1 MNDKKYRRNW
11 GLPAKE
17 GASLFLL
24 LIVNFLTVND
34 YDVEIG
40 VKETMRRMVRRMGRK
55 RIRLVFAVVC
65 GLFVMINPLTVR
77 GSDEAQPEEN
87 DYCSIND
94 FEDFH
99 YYLFCNTDIGTTAV
113 GVNPTISAFIGGDA
127 ETMEEGV
134 ELYQEFMEP
143 IWKIDHGEYMDLR
156 YISPDGSLAVT
167 LEGDERDCLLWRWR
181 LFEGEKEKDWQEE
194 DIRYYGYNPFQI
206 VINGDFYTVAD
217 SEILYQTM
225 DRLEDETG
233 YYHCVEFNEQGNLA
247 AGGKCNILSDTSEME
262 ICDLESEE
270 VLVTFYQGDEFE
282 YVYQIQGD
290 RENGKVVY
298 QLGSRDF
305 YEYAYPSGETRYL
318 GKDMYYP
325 WYSPDGKYIAYSSP
339 DGEACYDLDEEEAE
353 EVTKILPGIYILEV
367 ETGKT
372 AYIKQDIDAIYWAD
386 RLNTRSFQWV
396 EKDCFE
402 KMMEERGQYDSIG
415 STALTEDYAEQ
426 IIKEA
431 DNAIQAAMKKSD
443 IYQKE
448 QPAEEEIREYLSH
461 YFDQDIL
468 DYVLFV
474 YQIKIEDGKCSYRY
488 YDHDSNFYM
497 DTEKDMEIIR
507 QGEGYCDIH
516 VTFVHSWERKRDE
529 ERVTVRIEKNETG
542 RWVISKMN
550 QWYNDFRYYY
560 MPEPDYVPEYLT
572 EDMAE
577 WMIREFGTDENG
589 EMTGIYVET
598 DEEGFILAGSSV
610 RKLEKQEIDS
620 LSRYEMFLAVQEIY
634 ARNGKKFDDVMLYGY
649 FQEKPWYEPYK
660 QVFDENNLTEVE
672 RYNIERL
679 TEAGDLGEM
688 AQAAYGNRYEEEEKM
703 SGQSLRAEEAA
714 CIIGGAFA
722 GLDNIFTAKS
732 VNKVEENSDGVEI
745 YFSLGEYAE
754 ERRLKEYVSAW
765 FSEEVFDQLMDMCF
779 VMYGV
784 VKDDDGHYVLMRG
797 LTRPMEQYV
806 LDDFGSVV
814 IKSYNDTECTVTVP
828 FQNLENTCTSSEGE
842 IRLRREKDGW
852 VISKISEPYYDK
864 DYSK

>member
-1 MNDKKYRRNW
+1 MKR
-11 GLPAKE
+11 LE
-17 GASLFLL
+17 
-24 LIVNFLTVND
+24 
-34 YDVEIG
+34 
-40 VKETMRRMVRRMGRK
+40 RK
-55 RIRLVFAVVC
+55 RIRLISAVVC
-65 GLFVMINPLTVR
+65 GLFIMINPLTVR

-143 IWKIDHGEYMDLR
+143 IWKIDHGEYMELR

-167 LEGDERDCLLWRWR
+167 LEGDMRNCLWRWR

-194 DIRYYGYNPFQI
+194 NAVYYGYNPFQI
-206 VINGDFYTVAD
+206 VINGDSYTVAD
-217 SEILYQTM
+217 SEMLHQTV

-233 YYHCVEFNEQGNLA
+233 YYCGVEFNEQGNLV
-247 AGGKCNILSDTSEME
+247 AGDKRILNDTWEIT

-270 VLVTFYQGDEFE
+270 VLVTFYQGDELGN
-282 YVYQIQGD
+282 VYQLQGD
-290 RENGKVVY
+290 RENVKVVY
-298 QLGSRDF
+298 SLGSRDF
-305 YEYAYPSGETRYL
+305 YEYTYPSGEIRYL

-353 EVTKILPGIYILEV
+353 EVIKILPGIYILEV

-372 AYIKQDIDAIYWAD
+372 AYIKQDIDAIDWAD

-402 KMMEERGQYDSIG
+402 KMMEERGQYDPIG
-415 STALTEDYAEQ
+415 VTVLTEDYAEQ

-431 DNAIQAAMKKSD
+431 DNAIQAVMKKSD

-448 QPAEEEIREYLSH
+448 QPAEEEIRAYLSD

-474 YQIKIEDGKCSYRY
+474 YQIAIEDGKCFYRY
-488 YDHDSNFYM
+488 NDHYSNFYM
-497 DTEKDMEIIR
+497 DTEKNMQIIR
-507 QGEGYCDIH
+507 QGEGYCDIR
-516 VTFVHSWERKRDE
+516 VTFVHNWESKRDE

-560 MPEPDYVPEYLT
+560 MPELDYVPEYLT

-589 EMTGIYVET
+589 EMTGIHVET
-598 DEEGFILAGSSV
+598 DEQGFILAESSV
-610 RKLEKQEIDS
+610 RELEKQEIDS

-634 ARNGKKFDDVMLYGY
+634 ARNGKKFDDVILYGY
-649 FQEKPWYEPYK
+649 FHEKPWYEPYE
-660 QVFDENNLTEVE
+660 QVFDENDLTKTE

-688 AQAAYGNRYEEEEKM
+688 AQAAYGNRYEEEGET
-703 SGQSLRAEEAA
+703 SAQPLRAEEAV
-714 CIIGGAFA
+714 CIIGDAFA
-722 GLDNIFTAKS
+722 GLPRRSSGKS
-732 VNKVEENSDGVEI
+732 
-745 YFSLGEYAE
+745 LLTGEWK
-754 ERRLKEYVSAW
+754 R
-765 FSEEVFDQLMDMCF
+765 
-779 VMYGV
+779 
-784 VKDDDGHYVLMRG
+784 
-797 LTRPMEQYV
+797 
-806 LDDFGSVV
+806 
-814 IKSYNDTECTVTVP
+814 
-828 FQNLENTCTSSEGE
+828 
-842 IRLRREKDGW
+842 
-852 VISKISEPYYDK
+852 
-864 DYSK
+864 